1 MRRSGE
7 GEDAS
12 AGSKVGV
19 VDPGRNLFR
28 ADLSQSQESQ
38 STKEMRLKQKQ
49 DRETG

>member
-19 VDPGRNLFR
+19 VDPGRNLKVPSR
-28 ADLSQSQESQ
+28 SQPEPGI
-38 STKEMRLKQKQ
+38 TVDKGNETET
-49 DRETG
+49 ETG